1 MVRELRKPDKD
12 YHVGLISCDA
22 SQSQSQ
28 DSDFRE
34 WLETF
39 ILMETSLKPDFDEK
53 SLGTGCVPQVTE
65 AVIILFSNTL
75 RNISSNDEWHIGK
88 DAFRRRIS
96 SFVARG
102 ERIQMA
108 LPAFPC
114 KSPNT
119 RKVGSVDPDMAEQV
133 ALTTLHDF
141 AEAVKA
147 IYAPGV
153 AMWIISD
160 GHVFSDCGKYFTSF

>member
-1 MVRELRKPDKD
+1 
-12 YHVGLISCDA
+12 LISCDA
-22 SQSQSQ
+22 SQSQNQ
-28 DSDFRE
+28 NIEFRE

-39 ILMETSLKPDFDEK
+39 ILMETSLKPDFDEQ
-53 SLGTGCVPQVTE
+53 SLGNGRVPQITE
-65 AVIILFSNTL
+65 AVTLLFSRTL
-75 RNISSNDEWHIGK
+75 RNISSEDEWHIGQ
-88 DAFRRRIS
+88 DAFRRRVS

-119 RKVGSVDPDMAEQV
+119 RKVGGVDPDMAEHV

-160 GHVFSDCGKYFTSF
+160 GHVFSDCSKYPMSA